1 MRSFTRKDVLQ
12 LLIAVAIGVGLS
24 QLLLRSAPL
33 GRGVGENPAAQAAL
47 RDTVS
52 PTFTPAD
59 PTLTLVVFTDYQC
72 PACKRA
78 NGAMEMAVAKDG
90 HVRVV
95 YRDWPIFGP
104 VSERAARVA
113 IAADR
118 QGLYPKVHR
127 LLMEEWRRLD
137 DAVLRDAVEASGGDW
152 SRLQADLRTHA
163 ADIDRQLVRTSAD
176 VLALGIRGTPAY
188 LAGSRLVTGALDEAG
203 FEKLFAEARDQ

>member
-12 LLIAVAIGVGLS
+12 LLIAVVIGVGVS

-33 GRGVGENPAAQAAL
+33 GRDVGDSPAARAAL

-52 PTFTPAD
+52 PSLTPAD
-59 PTLTLVVFTDYQC
+59 PTLTLVVLTDYQC

-78 NGAMEMAVAKDG
+78 NAAMETAVAKDG
-90 HVRVV
+90 HVRVI

-118 QGLYPKVHR
+118 QGIYPKVHR

-137 DAVLRDAVEASGGDW
+137 DQVLRDAVEASGGDW
-152 SRLQADLRTHA
+152 ARLQADLQNA
-163 ADIDRQLVRTSAD
+163 PDIDRQLARTNAD

-203 FEKLFAEARDQ
+203 FEKLFAEGRVQ